1 VSSDL
6 HQRIGV
12 ALDLWLDVERQADD
26 LLDELLDDWVQITR
40 TAMLSARDRLDQ
52 LEREQRLD
60 ELEHDLA
67 GLEHDE
73 LGEEAPA

>member
-1 VSSDL
+1 MSL
-6 HQRIGV
+6 HDRIGV

-52 LEREQRLD
+52 LERADRIGAL
-60 ELEHDLA
+60 ELELDR
-67 GLEHDE
+67 D

>member
-1 VSSDL
+1 M
-6 HQRIGV
+6 GV

-52 LEREQRLD
+52 IEREQRLD

-67 GLEHDE
+67 ELDRD
-73 LGEEAPA
+73 LGEEATA

>member
-1 VSSDL
+1 MSSDL

-52 LEREQRLD
+52 LERADRIGAL
-60 ELEHDLA
+60 ELELDR
-67 GLEHDE
+67 D

>member
-1 VSSDL
+1 MSGQLRD
-6 HQRIGV
+6 RMGV

-52 LEREQRLD
+52 LERADRIGAL
-60 ELEHDLA
+60 ELELDR
-67 GLEHDE
+67 D